1 MPAFIDALTTAI
13 LPVFAV
19 PAIAYV
25 LGKRGA
31 FDRASAEGINRF
43 VFLLAVPAITFYL
56 IVSADISAFE
66 WGAVLVYLACELAI
80 YAGFAL
86 LARFVLGVGPRESLL
101 LGMTCCFSN
110 TVFFV
115 HPIANALHGADA
127 ALPVAAI
134 IAVDSTIVFAGTVI
148 VMEVLSHRSSGAV
161 KVASM
166 LARNPLIAA
175 LVLGIAVKAAGIPVH
190 EGIIAFTRFAGNS
203 AAPAALFS
211 LGVIM
216 SAVPLSR
223 FGGASLAAATV
234 KVALMPLIVLAAMR
248 IGAPGGTWPET
259 MVLIA
264 AGPCGAMPFVTALR
278 YGVATDRIAAAI
290 IMSTVISTFTLAVLA

>member
-1 MPAFIDALTTAI
+1 LSAFIDALTTAI

-19 PAIAYV
+19 PAIAYL
-25 LGKRGA
+25 LGKRGV

-56 IVSADISAFE
+56 IVSADVSAFE
-66 WGAVLVYLACELAI
+66 WGAVLGYLACELAI

-86 LARFVLGVGPRESLL
+86 LARFALGVGPREALL

-115 HPIANALHGADA
+115 LPIASALHGADA
-127 ALPVAAI
+127 ALPMVAI
-134 IAVDSTIVFAGTVI
+134 ITVDSTIVFAGTVL
-148 VMEVLSHRSSGAV
+148 VMEVLSHRSGGAL

-166 LARNPLIAA
+166 LARNPLMVALALGAA
-175 LVLGIAVKAAGIPVH
+175 VTALGIPLH
-190 EGIIAFTRFAGNS
+190 EGIVAFTRFAGNS
-203 AAPAALFS
+203 AAPAALFA

-223 FGGASLAAATV
+223 FGGASLAAALV
-234 KVALMPLIVLAAMR
+234 KVAVMPLVVLAVMR
-248 IGAPGGTWPET
+248 IGAPGGTWPDT

-264 AGPCGAMPFVTALR
+264 AGPCGAMPFVVALR

>member
-1 MPAFIDALTTAI
+1 MPTFLDALTTAI

-19 PAIAYV
+19 PAIAYL
-25 LGKRGA
+25 LGKRGV

-43 VFLLAVPAITFYL
+43 VFLLAVPAVTFHL
-56 IVSADISAFE
+56 IVTANTSAFE
-66 WGAVLVYLACELAI
+66 WGAVLGYLACEVAI

-86 LARFVLGVGPRESLL
+86 LARYAFGLGPRESLL
-101 LGMTCCFSN
+101 LGMTCGFTN

-115 HPIANALHGADA
+115 LPIASALHGADS
-127 ALPVAAI
+127 ALPVVAI
-134 IAVDSTIVFAGTVI
+134 ITVDSTVIFAGTVM
-148 VMEVLSHRSSGAV
+148 VMDVLSHREGGPL
-161 KVASM
+161 KVLTM
-166 LARNPLIAA
+166 LARNPLVVSLA
-175 LVLGIAVKAAGIPVH
+175 LGIAVTVLKVPVPAGVIN
-190 EGIIAFTRFAGNS
+190 FTRFAGGS
-203 AAPAALFS
+203 AAPAALFA

-223 FGGASLAAATV
+223 FGGASLAAALV
-234 KVALMPLIVLAAMR
+234 KVAAMPLIVLAAMTV
-248 IGAPGGTWPET
+248 GAPGGAWPDT

-264 AGPCGAMPFVTALR
+264 AGPCGAMPFVVALR